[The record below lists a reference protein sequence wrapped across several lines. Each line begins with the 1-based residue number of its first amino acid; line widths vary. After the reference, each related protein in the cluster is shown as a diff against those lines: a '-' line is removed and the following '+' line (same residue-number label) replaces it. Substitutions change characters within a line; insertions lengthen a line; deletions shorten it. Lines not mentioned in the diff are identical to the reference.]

1 MLGLCLGSRGA
12 APDSRFREDDFHQE
26 PGGRTRAIRIVLTFG
41 RGPNAEGKGQ
51 GHTRVEFSGDPAD
64 GSIRRRFID
73 HDGEP
78 LDPQPDLEDLAHL
91 QRSHPFL
98 LLRFAHPQY
107 GVAPVSQGESAGR
120 GQRGRGN
127 LESTVARVY
136 HDLTHSRAP
145 LPADEIADGLA
156 AAHRLLGGG
165 EAESGS
171 ETPVRRIVDELLSEV
186 RSLAKENTGAT
197 VSRSGRGGQSLGL
210 LLVLGAMLD
219 LHRDTTVPAGARP
232 IIAIE
237 EPEAHLHPILLA
249 STWDAIE
256 RLQAQ
261 TVITTNSGELL
272 SSVPMTSLRRLVR
285 AEREIGVYR
294 LRSRSLSESDMRRVR
309 YHIRARRG
317 GVLFARCWLLVEGES
332 EFWLL
337 SQLARVLGYDL
348 EAEGVRPIEFAQCGV
363 APLVKLA
370 RDMGI
375 EWHLLADGD
384 EAGEGYARDAAEHL
398 KGAEK
403 SRRITRLGRRD
414 IEHCLWHHGFDDV
427 YRKAARSS
435 RGKDRQGREEPP
447 GRLISKAVRKTSK
460 PYLALAVAEA
470 AADRGPESVPP
481 ELRKV
486 IETSVSLA
494 RQIERT
500 GTATALGSTGG
511 H

>member
-1 MLGLCLGSRGA
+1 
-12 APDSRFREDDFHQE
+12 
-26 PGGRTRAIRIVLTFG
+26 
-41 RGPNAEGKGQ
+41 
-51 GHTRVEFSGDPAD
+51 
-64 GSIRRRFID
+64 
-73 HDGEP
+73 
-78 LDPQPDLEDLAHL
+78 
-91 QRSHPFL
+91 
-98 LLRFAHPQY
+98 
-107 GVAPVSQGESAGR
+107 
-120 GQRGRGN
+120 

-136 HDLTHSRAP
+136 HDLTHSRGP
-145 LPADEIADGLA
+145 MPAGEIADGLE

-165 EAESGS
+165 ESEPGS

-186 RSLAKENTGAT
+186 RMLAKENKGAML
-197 VSRSGRGGQSLGL
+197 SRSGRGGQSLGL

-256 RLQAQ
+256 RLRAQ

-285 AEREIGVYR
+285 AEHEVDVHR
-294 LRSRSLSESDMRRVR
+294 LRSGSLTASDMRRVR

-337 SQLARVLGYDL
+337 SQLAHVLGYDL

-363 APLVKLA
+363 EPLVKLA

-384 EAGEGYARDAAEHL
+384 ESGEVYARDAAEHL

-403 SRRITRLGRRD
+403 SRRISRLGRRD

-470 AADRGPESVPP
+470 AAERGPESVPP

-494 RQIERT
+494 RQIERDRDP
-500 GTATALGSTGG
+500 AALDSTGRD
-511 H
+511 